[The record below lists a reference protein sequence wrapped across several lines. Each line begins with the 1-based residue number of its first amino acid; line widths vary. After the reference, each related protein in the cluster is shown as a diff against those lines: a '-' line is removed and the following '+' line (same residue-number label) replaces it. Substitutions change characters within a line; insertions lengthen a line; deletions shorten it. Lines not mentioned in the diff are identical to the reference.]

1 MVKTILTTISF
12 LLFIGSLTAQSQSRE
27 ELEKQRQDLKKEI
40 DQIERLRNENKN
52 KTKGTYVD
60 WKLVNDKVNLQD
72 RMIENINRDINMLDN
87 NIYSIQRDINKY
99 NHLLDTL
106 KQEYAKSMVYAY
118 KNRSNYDFLNFIFS
132 AGSFNDAI
140 KRIAYIKSYRDYR
153 NMQGE
158 NITRT
163 QELRRKR
170 LDEMT
175 GVKHKKTVVLDVKSE
190 EMDKLEKQKVEK
202 DKILADLKKQ
212 GKQLNNQYAA
222 KTKQLKKVSSM
233 IATAIETARR
243 EAIAKAAA
251 ASAAERR
258 RLDEANKL
266 ANLNSKTATT
276 PIIKTPN
283 ARTKT
288 VKTTPASVLLNSGNE
303 ELNASFEHNRGG
315 LPWPVDK
322 GYILMHFGMNDLQ
335 SGTKIDNPGL
345 TISADIGSPVKAVFA
360 GTVIRVKAIEEMQ
373 VVILQHGKYFSTYSN
388 IKDVSVQ
395 QGQEVKTGQVLGRV
409 MANDDGIGAIDFIM
423 SNEKSNFDPA
433 RWLHSR

>member
-1 MVKTILTTISF
+1 MVKTIFISLSF
-12 LLFIGSLTAQSQSRE
+12 LLFAGSVLAQPQTRE
-27 ELEKQRQDLKKEI
+27 ELEKQRQNLKKEI
-40 DQIERLRNENKN
+40 DQIERLREENKT

-87 NIYSIQRDINKY
+87 NIYTIQRDINKY
-99 NHLLDTL
+99 NRLLDTL
-106 KQEYAKSMVYAY
+106 KGEYAKSMVYAY

-140 KRIAYIKSYRDYR
+140 RRIEYIKSYRDYR

-170 LDEMT
+170 LEEMT
-175 GVKHKKTVVLDVKSE
+175 GVKQKKTVVLDVKSD
-190 EMDKLEKQKVEK
+190 EMSKLEKQKEEK
-202 DKILADLKKQ
+202 DRILADLKKK
-212 GKQLNNQYAA
+212 GKQLNTQYAT
-222 KTKQLKKVSSM
+222 KTKQLKKVSTM
-233 IATAIETARR
+233 IAAAIENARR
-243 EAIAKAAA
+243 EAIGKAAA

-258 RLDEANKL
+258 RQEEANKL
-266 ANLNSKTATT
+266 ANLNSKSATT
-276 PIIKTPN
+276 PVTKTTN
-283 ARTKT
+283 TRIKT
-288 VKTTPASVLLNSGNE
+288 VKTTPQSVLLNSGNE

-322 GYILMHFGMNDLQ
+322 GFVLMHFGMNELP
-335 SGTKIDNPGL
+335 SRTKIDNPGL

-360 GTVIRVKAIEEMQ
+360 GTVIRIKTIEEMQ

-409 MANDDGIGAIDFIM
+409 MPNDDGVGAIDFIM

-433 RWLHSR
+433 RWLHAR